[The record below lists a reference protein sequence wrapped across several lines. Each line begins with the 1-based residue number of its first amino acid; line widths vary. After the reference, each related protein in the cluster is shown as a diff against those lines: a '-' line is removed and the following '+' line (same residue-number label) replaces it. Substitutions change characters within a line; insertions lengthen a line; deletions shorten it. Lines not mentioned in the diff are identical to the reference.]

1 MKRILILCALSLFA
15 ILNFGAETQ
24 AASRKEKA
32 PKNGDLGWTVRQ
44 LDGDKLVWYSFRG
57 EKFGAQQFV
66 NVLALDLNSEDYE
79 LDFVV
84 LDRGD
89 SLSSVATKR
98 DAVVAIN
105 GTYEWDASFVKAGG
119 KVFSEITLPSDHLRY
134 WKHEGAVA
142 YDGKKIEIGY
152 GDKASYLKNPMP
164 DIFSSSPMLI
174 DNYKPVGATFIGD
187 ISNIDIR
194 KLPSEDYRRHQGVRH
209 PRTVVALS
217 RSNKLLL
224 ITIDGRSK
232 NSAGMSAKETT
243 EFLIEYFNPR
253 HALNMDGGGST
264 TMYIKGSGESLT
276 DVINYPT
283 DNKRYDHYGQ
293 RRVSTHILVKRKK

>member
-1 MKRILILCALSLFA
+1 MKRTFILIIFALLV
-15 ILNFGAETQ
+15 FGVEADAT
-24 AASRKEKA
+24 SRKDKTPE
-32 PKNGDLGWTVRQ
+32 NGKQGWSVKK

-66 NVLALDLNSEDYE
+66 NVLSLDLSCKDYE

-89 SLSSVATKR
+89 SLSSVAIKQ

-105 GTYEWDASFVKAGG
+105 GTYEWDASFVKADG

-142 YDGKKIEIGY
+142 YNGKRIEIGY
-152 GDKASYLKNPMP
+152 GDKSSYLKNKMP

-209 PRTVVALS
+209 PRTVVALT
-217 RSNKLLL
+217 RSNRVLL

-232 NSAGMSAKETT
+232 NSAGMSAKEVT
-243 EFLIEYFNPR
+243 EFLCEYFNPR
-253 HALNMDGGGST
+253 YALNMDGGGST

-293 RRVSTHILVKRKK
+293 RRVSTHILVKHKR

>member
-1 MKRILILCALSLFA
+1 MKRNFILIIFA
-15 ILNFGAETQ
+15 MLVFGVEAE
-24 AASRKEKA
+24 AASRKDKTPE
-32 PKNGDLGWTVRQ
+32 NGKQGWSVKK

-66 NVLALDLNSEDYE
+66 NVLSLDMNCKDYE

-89 SLSSVATKR
+89 SLSSVAIKQ

-105 GTYEWDASFVKAGG
+105 GTYEWDASFVKADG

-142 YDGKKIEIGY
+142 YDGKRVEIGY
-152 GDKASYLKNPMP
+152 GDKSSYLKNKMP

-209 PRTVVALS
+209 PRTVVALT
-217 RSNKLLL
+217 RSNRVLL

-232 NSAGMSAKETT
+232 NSAGMSAKEVT
-243 EFLIEYFNPR
+243 EFLCEYFNPR
-253 HALNMDGGGST
+253 YALNMDGGGST

-293 RRVSTHILVKRKK
+293 RRVSTHILVKRKR

>member
-1 MKRILILCALSLFA
+1 MKRNFILIIFALLV
-15 ILNFGAETQ
+15 FGVEADAT
-24 AASRKEKA
+24 SRKDKTPE
-32 PKNGDLGWTVRQ
+32 NGKQGWSVKM

-66 NVLALDLNSEDYE
+66 NVLSLDMNCKDYE

-89 SLSSVATKR
+89 SLSSVAIKQ

-105 GTYEWDASFVKAGG
+105 GTYEWDASFVKADG

-142 YDGKKIEIGY
+142 YDGKRIEIGY
-152 GDKASYLKNPMP
+152 GDKSSYLKNKMP

-209 PRTVVALS
+209 PRTVVALT
-217 RSNKLLL
+217 RSNRVLL

-232 NSAGMSAKETT
+232 NSAGMSAKEVT
-243 EFLIEYFNPR
+243 EFLCEYFNPR
-253 HALNMDGGGST
+253 YALNMDGGGST

-283 DNKRYDHYGQ
+283 DNKRYDYYGQ
-293 RRVSTHILVKRKK
+293 RRVSTHILVKRKR

>member
-1 MKRILILCALSLFA
+1 MKRITMLMLLVLAFA
-15 ILNFGAETQ
+15 NVESQ
-24 AASRKEKA
+24 AASRKERE
-32 PKNGDLGWTVRQ
+32 PKSGDKGWAVRQ

-66 NVLALDLNSEDYE
+66 NVLSLDLNCKDYE
-79 LDFVV
+79 LDFAV
-84 LDRGD
+84 LNRGD

-142 YDGKKIEIGY
+142 YDGKKVKIGY
-152 GDKASYLKNPMP
+152 GNKASYLKNPMP

-174 DNYKPVGATFIGD
+174 DNYKPVGAKFIGD

-209 PRTVVALS
+209 PRTVVATT
-217 RSNKLLL
+217 RSNRLLL

-243 EFLIEYFNPR
+243 EFLIKYFNPR

>member
-1 MKRILILCALSLFA
+1 MKRNFILIIFALLV
-15 ILNFGAETQ
+15 FGVEADAT
-24 AASRKEKA
+24 SRKDKTPE
-32 PKNGDLGWTVRQ
+32 NGKQGWSVKK

-66 NVLALDLNSEDYE
+66 NVLSLDMNCEDYE

-89 SLSSVATKR
+89 SLSSVAIKQ

-105 GTYEWDASFVKAGG
+105 GTYEWDASFVKADG

-142 YDGKKIEIGY
+142 YDGKRVEIGY
-152 GDKASYLKNPMP
+152 GDKSSYLKNTMP

-209 PRTVVALS
+209 PRTVVALT
-217 RSNKLLL
+217 RSNRVLL

-232 NSAGMSAKETT
+232 NSAGMSAKEVT
-243 EFLIEYFNPR
+243 EFLCEYFNPR
-253 HALNMDGGGST
+253 YALNMDGGGST

-293 RRVSTHILVKRKK
+293 RRVSTHILVKRKR

>member
-1 MKRILILCALSLFA
+1 MKRNFILIIFALLV
-15 ILNFGAETQ
+15 FGVEADAT
-24 AASRKEKA
+24 SRKDKTPE
-32 PKNGDLGWTVRQ
+32 NGKQGWSVKM

-66 NVLALDLNSEDYE
+66 NVLSLDMNCKDYE

-89 SLSSVATKR
+89 SLSSVAIKQ

-105 GTYEWDASFVKAGG
+105 GTYEWDASFVKADG

-142 YDGKKIEIGY
+142 YDGKRVEIGY
-152 GDKASYLKNPMP
+152 GDKSSYLKNKMP

-209 PRTVVALS
+209 PRTVVALT
-217 RSNKLLL
+217 RSNRVLL

-232 NSAGMSAKETT
+232 NSAGMSAKEVT
-243 EFLIEYFNPR
+243 EFLCEYFNPR
-253 HALNMDGGGST
+253 YALNMDGGGST

-293 RRVSTHILVKRKK
+293 RRVSTHILVKRKR